1 MGSSTGGVEAVITI
15 LTDFPQNCAPTVI
28 TQHMPETF
36 TGKFARRLNRLC
48 APRVEEATDGAPLA
62 PGRVYIA
69 PGGAAH
75 LAVERGAPDRCR
87 LRVSGKVN
95 GHRPSV
101 DVLFHSVAEAYGKR
115 AVGVILSGMG
125 ATALKDYSRYARAGG
140 MTYGQNEK
148 TCVIYGMPKVAFELN
163 AVQSQLPLSR
173 IAGAVT
179 DFCENRLSGLAPRDP
194 VWATTAVSLAGEPRP
209 ARQFNVI
216 RGEYKVSNDENA
228 ALSTV
233 LGSCVAC
240 CMWDPMARVGGMNHF
255 LVAGDQY
262 GESEHTLSHG
272 VYAMEVLINGLLK
285 RGANRNCLKAKLFG
299 GAAITRGLPD
309 IGKQNSAFADRVS

>member
-1 MGSSTGGVEAVITI
+1 
-15 LTDFPQNCAPTVI
+15 
-28 TQHMPETF
+28 
-36 TGKFARRLNRLC
+36 
-48 APRVEEATDGAPLA
+48 
-62 PGRVYIA
+62 
-69 PGGAAH
+69 
-75 LAVERGAPDRCR
+75 
-87 LRVSGKVN
+87 
-95 GHRPSV
+95 
-101 DVLFHSVAEAYGKR
+101 
-115 AVGVILSGMG
+115 
-125 ATALKDYSRYARAGG
+125 
-140 MTYGQNEK
+140 MTRFG
-148 TCVIYGMPKVAFELN
+148 
-163 AVQSQLPLSR
+163 
-173 IAGAVT
+173 
-179 DFCENRLSGLAPRDP
+179 
-194 VWATTAVSLAGEPRP
+194 ATTAVSLAGEPRP

-228 ALSTV
+228 VLSTV

-309 IGKQNSAFADRVS
+309 IGKQNSAFAIGFLEREAIECVKSSLGGVAARRVKFWPTTGRARVLNLPPTDHSEVDEPVEQPTAPTGNDVELF